1 MTNKVYGLNRYKKN
15 DRKAFAFGN
24 FQWVLAGTLARSAQ
38 PNYVGPRDADH
49 KLEPIDVRLL
59 QDNKIVCVIS
69 ANNCAMSDKG
79 KELLKAAGIDF
90 YNFKV
95 KDRHAPTVEQ
105 LKEVANLIE
114 AYRNRKQNYGAT
126 LVYCG
131 YGQGRTG
138 TFVAAWALM
147 KHIAGQPG
155 ANVDELCTRTFL
167 GGAFGVEESGQD
179 LAIKAAVKGRR
190 LSQVSMP
197 PPPIVPGSSGAGSSR
212 RPSAASFTGP
222 FGADVPVFQP
232 LSSFSGSSGSGSF
245 RLTSAHDDNRSMSTF
260 ADFGGGSASSGS

>member
-1 MTNKVYGLNRYKKN
+1 MANKVHGLNRYKYTDKN
-15 DRKAFAFGN
+15 AFSFGN
-24 FQWVLAGTLARSAQ
+24 FQWVLEGTLARSAQ
-38 PNYVGPRDADH
+38 PGYVAPLDADH

-95 KDRHAPTVEQ
+95 EDGHAPKVQQ
-105 LKEVANLIE
+105 LKEAADLIE
-114 AYRNRKQNYGAT
+114 EHCNRKQNYGAT

-147 KHIAGQPG
+147 KHIAGRPG
-155 ANVDELCTRTFL
+155 VNVDELCTRTFL
-167 GGAFGVEESGQD
+167 RDAFGVEQSGQD

-212 RPSAASFTGP
+212 RLSAVSFTGP

-232 LSSFSGSSGSGSF
+232 LSSFSGSSGSGSI

-260 ADFGGGSASSGS
+260 ADFGGGSASGGS